1 MVIVRHYTKP
11 PQKSLKKFSKGI
23 MDIIFIR
30 ELEIETVI
38 GIYDWERKI
47 KQTISIDLEMGAD
60 IAKSAGSDQIDDT
73 LNYKDVGKR
82 IISFVEASSYELVEK
97 LAEEIAALVRREFN
111 VPWLRLTLN
120 KPGALRGS
128 KSVGVI
134 IERGEKF

>member
-1 MVIVRHYTKP
+1 
-11 PQKSLKKFSKGI
+11 

-47 KQTISIDLEMGAD
+47 KQKVCIDLEMGAD
-60 IAKSAGSDQIDDT
+60 IAASANSDRIEDT
-73 LNYKDVGKR
+73 LNYKEVGKR
-82 IISFVEASSYELVEK
+82 IISFVEDSSFELVEK
-97 LAEEIAALVRREFN
+97 LAEEIAQIVRDEFK
-111 VPWLRLTLN
+111 VPWLRLILN

>member
-1 MVIVRHYTKP
+1 
-11 PQKSLKKFSKGI
+11 

-60 IAKSAGSDQIDDT
+60 IARSANSDQIEDT
-73 LNYKDVGKR
+73 LNYKEVGKR
-82 IISFVEASSYELVEK
+82 LISFVEGSSFELVEK
-97 LAEEIAALVRREFN
+97 LAEEIALIVREEFK

-134 IERGEKF
+134 IERGDKS

>member
-1 MVIVRHYTKP
+1 
-11 PQKSLKKFSKGI
+11 

-38 GIYDWERKI
+38 GIYDWEREI
-47 KQTISIDLEMGAD
+47 KQTISLDLEMGAD
-60 IAKSAGSDQIDDT
+60 IAKSANSDQIDDT
-73 LNYKDVGKR
+73 LNYKEVGKR
-82 IISFVEASSYELVEK
+82 IIGFVEESSFELVEK
-97 LAEEIAALVRREFN
+97 LAEEIAAIVKSEFN

-134 IERGEKF
+134 IERGERF

>member
-1 MVIVRHYTKP
+1 
-11 PQKSLKKFSKGI
+11 

-60 IAKSAGSDQIDDT
+60 IAKSANSDQIEDT
-73 LNYKDVGKR
+73 LNYKEVGKR
-82 IISFVEASSYELVEK
+82 LISFVEGSSFELVEK
-97 LAEEIAALVRREFN
+97 LAEEISSIVLEEFN

-134 IERGEKF
+134 IERGDKG

>member
-1 MVIVRHYTKP
+1 
-11 PQKSLKKFSKGI
+11 

-38 GIYDWERKI
+38 GIYDWEREI

-60 IAKSAGSDQIDDT
+60 IAKSASSDQIDDT
-73 LNYKDVGKR
+73 LNYKEVGKR
-82 IISFVEASSYELVEK
+82 IIAFVEASSFELVEK
-97 LAEEIAALVRREFN
+97 LAEEIAAIVRDEFA

-128 KSVGVI
+128 KSVGVV

>member
-1 MVIVRHYTKP
+1 
-11 PQKSLKKFSKGI
+11 

-47 KQTISIDLEMGAD
+47 KQKVSIDLEMGAN
-60 IAKSAGSDQIDDT
+60 IAESANSDQIEDT

-82 IISFVEASSYELVEK
+82 IIGFVEDSSFELVEK
-97 LAEEIAALVRREFN
+97 LAEEIAVIVREEFN

>member
-1 MVIVRHYTKP
+1 
-11 PQKSLKKFSKGI
+11 

-47 KQTISIDLEMGAD
+47 KQTVSIDLEMGAN

-73 LNYKDVGKR
+73 LNYKEVGKR
-82 IISFVEASSYELVEK
+82 IISFVEESSFELVEK
-97 LAEEIAALVRREFN
+97 LAEEIAVIVRNEFN